1 MFARL
6 SPASLATFSSRRPW
20 IVVGA
25 WIIVL
30 ILAIGASSQLLED
43 ALTTDVN
50 LTNGPEAVVAAD
62 LIEERLGSQ
71 EGSSSEIVVFLSE
84 TLDVDDAAFQSTVED
99 TLNRINA
106 LGLDDVSTVADFYST
121 GDESLVSEDR
131 GTTIA
136 FVTVNEEESLK
147 EVREVVHEASGEN
160 GVTVMLTGL
169 LSVNTEFN
177 EIAEEDLQKGEGIGL
192 IAALIILAIVFGALT
207 AAVIPIILALFSI
220 AIAIGLTALVG
231 QATDLTFFIVNIITM
246 MGLAVGID
254 YSLFV
259 VSRYREERRKGVP
272 KFEAITMSGSTAT
285 RAVVFSGMTVVLALL
300 GMVIMPDT
308 VFTSLG
314 IGAIIVVV
322 VAVLSS
328 MTLLPA
334 VLGLLGDNIN
344 RLRVPV
350 IGAKLNQP
358 ESVSGGQSAWDRIIN
373 AVMKRPAVSLVV
385 AVAILVAAAIPF
397 FDIQTG
403 VSGVENTPEGT
414 EARDAFVIVQEKFG
428 FGQDSPAIVVIDGDP
443 NSHFVQDGVA
453 SLQQAI
459 ANDSVFGEAQVEV
472 YEEQSLTVVRSRIS
486 GDPFSQ
492 NSFDSIERLRD
503 EIVPA
508 SFGANSSDVLV
519 GGETAFMYDWLDN
532 VAAYTPIIFAFVLS
546 LSFILLAVA
555 FRSIV
560 VPFTSI
566 IMNLLSVGAAY
577 GLVVLVFQKG
587 VGASLLGFQEVESIE
602 AWLPLFLFSILFGL
616 SMDYHVFLLSRIR
629 EHYDRTG
636 DNTEAIRFGL
646 RTTAGLITGAAVI
659 MVAVFGGFALGR
671 MPAMQQM
678 GFGLAIAVFIDATIV
693 RSMLVPSVMR
703 LLGNFNWYLPGWLN
717 WLPDVRVEGGEP
729 APVSATSAAPSGA
742 SSDK

>member
-1 MFARL
+1 
-6 SPASLATFSSRRPW
+6 
-20 IVVGA
+20 
-25 WIIVL
+25 
-30 ILAIGASSQLLED
+30 
-43 ALTTDVN
+43 
-50 LTNGPEAVVAAD
+50 
-62 LIEERLGSQ
+62 
-71 EGSSSEIVVFLSE
+71 
-84 TLDVDDAAFQSTVED
+84 
-99 TLNRINA
+99 
-106 LGLDDVSTVADFYST
+106 
-121 GDESLVSEDR
+121 
-131 GTTIA
+131 
-136 FVTVNEEESLK
+136 
-147 EVREVVHEASGEN
+147 
-160 GVTVMLTGL
+160 
-169 LSVNTEFN
+169 
-177 EIAEEDLQKGEGIGL
+177 
-192 IAALIILAIVFGALT
+192 
-207 AAVIPIILALFSI
+207 
-220 AIAIGLTALVG
+220 
-231 QATDLTFFIVNIITM
+231 
-246 MGLAVGID
+246 
-254 YSLFV
+254 
-259 VSRYREERRKGVP
+259 
-272 KFEAITMSGSTAT
+272 
-285 RAVVFSGMTVVLALL
+285 
-300 GMVIMPDT
+300 
-308 VFTSLG
+308 
-314 IGAIIVVV
+314 
-322 VAVLSS
+322 
-328 MTLLPA
+328 
-334 VLGLLGDNIN
+334 
-344 RLRVPV
+344 
-350 IGAKLNQP
+350 
-358 ESVSGGQSAWDRIIN
+358 
-373 AVMKRPAVSLVV
+373 MKRPAVSLVV
-385 AVAILVAAAIPF
+385 AVAILVAAAVPF

-443 NSHFVQDGVA
+443 NSQFVQDGVA

-459 ANDSVFGEAQVEV
+459 ANDSIFGEAQVEF
-472 YEEQSLTVVRSRIS
+472 YEEESLTVVRSRIS

-587 VGASLLGFQEVESIE
+587 VGADLLGFQEVESIE

-703 LLGNFNWYLPGWLN
+703 LLGNTNWYLPAWLN

-729 APVSATSAAPSGA
+729 TPVSATSTAPSGA
-742 SSDK
+742 ASDK